1 MHRYIQLNAAIF
13 RDPEFRADSSEFLSC
28 SSQLP
33 DPSFQHLL
41 PQMAEARQRSRS
53 PVPLRWSMAISS
65 AAGGNHVRQL
75 INVFEKIRY
84 IEFRQI
90 SQILT
95 DDLTEK
101 QNVIQA
107 LECECSSWL
116 AARRRFKDVH
126 QVNWHWQ
133 FMKNWRETASEASS
147 TWQER
152 GAKLFDSFELELY
165 AEPWPRFVEFK
176 NAQESVLLIKELQTC
191 MPAKFSMLMKV
202 EENISY
208 I

>member
-1 MHRYIQLNAAIF
+1 
-13 RDPEFRADSSEFLSC
+13 
-28 SSQLP
+28 
-33 DPSFQHLL
+33 
-41 PQMAEARQRSRS
+41 
-53 PVPLRWSMAISS
+53 MAISS
-65 AAGGNHVRQL
+65 AVAGIHVQQL

-95 DDLTEK
+95 DELTEK

-107 LECECSSWL
+107 LECECRSWV

-133 FMKNWRETASEASS
+133 FMKNWRETASEALS

-165 AEPWPRFVEFK
+165 AEPWPRFVEWQNVQLWVVF
-176 NAQESVLLIKELQTC
+176 IKELQIC
-191 MPAKFSMLMKV
+191 MPAKFSMLLNV
-202 EENISY
+202 EMNVELNIEFRQISQILTDESTENQRVIQAPECEGRSVSSKQETVKL
-208 I
+208 IKELRSCMPANVHQHEEVD